1 MKRILF
7 LLTGLILLVA
17 CQENV
22 EPKDPE
28 FDNWKAR
35 NEAAFKTQLNV
46 ARQNIATAKAQYG
59 NAWEANCDYRLM
71 RKFSLTGESQVK
83 YRDTLCVQILERGTG
98 SGSPYF
104 TDTVNPADIFSPT
117 TSAPAKFGV
126 GYWRAAVAT
135 ALMKMRIGDHW
146 RLYIPADLAYFPS
159 NYGKLPAGSMLIME
173 IQLKG
178 YYRIGTKPGDW
189 K

>member
-71 RKFSLTGESQVK
+71 RKFSLTDQSQVK

-104 TDTVNPADIFSPT
+104 TDTVRINYTMRLMPT
-117 TSAPAKFGV
+117 AQHPE
-126 GYWRAAVAT
+126 
-135 ALMKMRIGDHW
+135 
-146 RLYIPADLAYFPS
+146 
-159 NYGKLPAGSMLIME
+159 GKLMAHSGQSVDV
-173 IQLKG
+173 KANSA
-178 YYRIGTKPGDW
+178 
-189 K
+189 

>member
-46 ARQNIATAKAQYG
+46 ARQNIASAKAQYG

-71 RKFSLTGESQVK
+71 RKFSLTDQSQVK
-83 YRDTLCVQILERGTG
+83 YRDTLCVQRIAILYRHGANQLYRAPDADCAASGRQTYGAFGPKRGRSVHLQSDDVCAG
-98 SGSPYF
+98 EVWRQLLARRSGHCVDANAHRRS
-104 TDTVNPADIFSPT
+104 
-117 TSAPAKFGV
+117 
-126 GYWRAAVAT
+126 
-135 ALMKMRIGDHW
+135 
-146 RLYIPADLAYFPS
+146 LASVYS
-159 NYGKLPAGSMLIME
+159 G
-173 IQLKG
+173 
-178 YYRIGTKPGDW
+178 
-189 K
+189 